1 MENRAMKQHPVS
13 RNKPSHLPTKDDILS
28 FIKEN
33 PNLSGKR
40 EIAKAFNLKGDARIW
55 LKDLLRELKAEGV
68 VSKQRKKIVPKHMLP
83 PVAVLDIKG
92 RDHDGGFIAEPSE
105 WDGEDAPLV
114 ALHPAR
120 HTKGPAIGVGDRILA
135 KIFRNK
141 REEGPSYTGRA
152 IKKIDRRDFTTMG
165 VLRDLGQGKWRLE
178 PIDRKAPEVAV
189 DLPTD
194 SEAKAGDLVEVE
206 IGRDKH
212 YGLKRGVVKNILGS
226 VDSEKALSMIAII
239 SHDIPHIF
247 PDRVLEEAE
256 EAKPA
261 TIENREDW
269 RDLPLVTIDPED
281 AKDHDDAVCA
291 NMDDSED
298 NKGGVVVTVA
308 IADVG
313 YYVRPDSAMDK
324 EALKRGNSVY
334 FPDRVVPMLPERISN
349 NFCSLREGED
359 RPAMAVRMVF
369 DGHGKKRSHSFHRIL
384 MRSCAKLSYEQTQR
398 AIDGKPDEKTLPILE
413 NVLKPLWAA
422 YDLLK
427 KARDKRQ
434 PLELD
439 LPERKII
446 LDESGRIKDV
456 VIPPRLD
463 AHKLIE
469 EFMIQAN
476 VSAAE
481 TLKSKHQP
489 LIYRIHDQPSLAK
502 QEGLREF
509 LASLGLSLSRG
520 AELTP
525 ERFNRIL
532 ERVKDTDQQELVN
545 QVVLRTQS
553 QAEYAP
559 ENIGHFGLN
568 LRNYAHF
575 TSPIR
580 RYADLIVH
588 RALIKSLKLG
598 NDGLTNEEEK
608 NLEEI
613 AVAISLTERRAM
625 AAERETIDRL
635 VAHFLADKIGTE
647 FTGRIAG
654 VTKSGLFI
662 SLDRLGADGFTP
674 ISTLATD
681 YYIFDEARHALIGE
695 KSHKGYQLGDGVSVR
710 LVEAQPIAGAMR
722 FEMLSAP
729 RPLPLSPVS
738 HHKSKTGARR
748 FNRPTRKTRRSI

>member
-92 RDHDGGFIAEPSE
+92 RDHDGDFIAEPSE

-178 PIDRKAPEVAV
+178 PIDRKTPEIAV
-189 DLPTD
+189 DLPPD
-194 SEAKAGDLVEVE
+194 SKAKAGDLVEVE

-369 DGHGKKRSHSFHRIL
+369 DSHGKKRSHSFHRIL

-427 KARDKRQ
+427 KARDERQ

-580 RYADLIVH
+580 RYADLIVL

-598 NDGLTNEEEK
+598 NEGLTNE
-608 NLEEI
+608 
-613 AVAISLTERRAM
+613 
-625 AAERETIDRL
+625 
-635 VAHFLADKIGTE
+635 
-647 FTGRIAG
+647 
-654 VTKSGLFI
+654 
-662 SLDRLGADGFTP
+662 
-674 ISTLATD
+674 
-681 YYIFDEARHALIGE
+681 
-695 KSHKGYQLGDGVSVR
+695 
-710 LVEAQPIAGAMR
+710 
-722 FEMLSAP
+722 
-729 RPLPLSPVS
+729 
-738 HHKSKTGARR
+738 
-748 FNRPTRKTRRSI
+748 

>member
-1 MENRAMKQHPVS
+1 MKQHPDVD
-13 RNKPSHLPTKDDILS
+13 RKTSHLPTKDDILS
-28 FIKEN
+28 FIREN

-40 EIAKAFNLKGDARIW
+40 ELAKAFNLKGDARIW
-55 LKDLLRELKAEGV
+55 LKDLLRELKAEGIV
-68 VSKQRKKIVPKHMLP
+68 AKQRNKLVPKHTLP
-83 PVAVLDIKG
+83 PVTLIDIKG
-92 RDHDGGFIAEPSE
+92 RDRDGGFIAFPSD
-105 WDGEDAPLV
+105 WDGEDAPMV
-114 ALHPAR
+114 SLHPAK
-120 HTKGPAIGVGDRILA
+120 HTKGPAIGVGDRVLA

-141 REEGPSYTGRA
+141 RKDGPAYTARA
-152 IKKIDRRDFTTMG
+152 IKKIDKQELTTMG
-165 VLRDLGQGKWRLE
+165 VLRDIGKGKWRLE
-178 PIDRKAPEVAV
+178 PIDRKASEIAV
-189 DLPTD
+189 DLPPE
-194 SEAKAGDLVEVE
+194 SEAKSGDLVEVE

-212 YGLKRGVVKNILGS
+212 YGLKRGKVTAILGS
-226 VDSEKALSMIAII
+226 IDSEKALSMIAII
-239 SHDIPHIF
+239 SHDIPYVF
-247 PDRVLEEAE
+247 PERVLAEAE
-256 EAKPA
+256 AAKPA
-261 TIENREDW
+261 TMDNREDW

-281 AKDHDDAVCA
+281 AKDHDDAVYA
-291 NMDDSED
+291 EMDTSED
-298 NKGGVVVTVA
+298 NKGGFIVVVA

-313 YYVRPDSAMDK
+313 YYVRPDSALDK

-349 NFCSLREGED
+349 NLCSLREGED
-359 RPAMAVRMVF
+359 RPAIAVRMIF
-369 DGHGKKRSHSFHRIL
+369 DDQGKKRSHSFHRVM
-384 MRSCAKLSYEQTQR
+384 MRSAAKLSYVQTQN
-398 AIDGKPDEKTLPILE
+398 AIDGKPDEKTSPIVE

-422 YDLLK
+422 YDALK

-446 LDESGRIKDV
+446 LDKNGRIKDV
-456 VIPPRLD
+456 VVPPRLD

-509 LASLGLSLSRG
+509 LHSLGLSLSRS

-525 ERFNRIL
+525 ERFNKIL
-532 ERVKDTDQQELVN
+532 EHVKDTDQQELVN

-580 RYADLIVH
+580 RYADLTVH
-588 RALIKSLKLG
+588 RALIRSLKFG
-598 NDGLTNEEEK
+598 NDGLTDEEEK
-608 NLEEI
+608 NLDEI

-635 VAHFLADKIGTE
+635 VAHFLADKIGAE

-681 YYIFDEARHALIGE
+681 YYIFDEARHALIGQ
-695 KSHKGYQLGDGVSVR
+695 KSHKGYQLGDSVNVR
-710 LVEAQPIAGAMR
+710 LVEAQPIAGALR

-729 RPLPLSPVS
+729 RPMAFSPVS
-738 HHKSKTGARR
+738 HHKAKTGARR
-748 FNRPTRKTRRSI
+748 FNRSARKSRA

>member
-1 MENRAMKQHPVS
+1 MMKKHPDNRKI
-13 RNKPSHLPTKDDILS
+13 SHLPTKNDILA
-28 FIKEN
+28 FIEEN

-40 EIAKAFNLKGDARIW
+40 ELAKAFNLKGDARIW
-55 LKDLLRELKAEGV
+55 LKDLLRELKSEGV
-68 VSKQRKKIVPKHMLP
+68 VSKQRKKIVPKHALP

-92 RDHDGGFIAEPSE
+92 RDRDGGFIAEPAE
-105 WDGEDAPLV
+105 WEGEDAPLV

-141 REEGPSYTGRA
+141 RPEGPAYTGRA
-152 IKKIDRRDFTTMG
+152 IKRIERQELTTMG
-165 VLRDLGQGKWRLE
+165 VLRAIGNGKWRLE
-178 PIDRKAPEVAV
+178 PIDRKAHEVAI
-189 DLPTD
+189 DLPPD

-212 YGLKRGVVKNILGS
+212 YGLKRGIVKNILGS
-226 VDSEKALSMIAII
+226 VESEKALSMIAII
-239 SHDIPHIF
+239 SHDIPYVF
-247 PDRVLEEAE
+247 PERVLEEAD

-261 TIENREDW
+261 TMDNREDW
-269 RDLPLVTIDPED
+269 RDLPFVTIDPED

-291 NMDDSED
+291 EMDTSED
-298 NKGGVVVTVA
+298 NKGGAIVTVA

-313 YYVRPDSAMDK
+313 YYVRPDSALDK

-334 FPDRVVPMLPERISN
+334 FPDRVVPMLPEHISN
-349 NFCSLREGED
+349 NLCSLREGED
-359 RPAMAVRMVF
+359 RPAMAVRMIF
-369 DGHGKKRSHSFHRIL
+369 DDQGKKRSHSFHRIM
-384 MRSCAKLSYEQTQR
+384 MRSSAKLSYQQTQR
-398 AIDGKPDEKTLPILE
+398 AIDGKPDEKTAPILE
-413 NVLKPLWAA
+413 NILRPLWAA
-422 YDLLK
+422 YELLK
-427 KARDKRQ
+427 KARDERQ

-446 LDESGRIKDV
+446 LDETGRIRDV
-456 VIPPRLD
+456 IIPPRLD

-469 EFMIQAN
+469 EFMILAN

-509 LASLGLSLSRG
+509 LHSLGLSLSRS

-525 ERFNRIL
+525 ERFNKIL

-545 QVVLRTQS
+545 QVILRTQS

-598 NDGLTNEEEK
+598 NDGLTDEEEK
-608 NLEEI
+608 NLDEI

-635 VAHFLADKIGTE
+635 VAHFLADKIGAE
-647 FTGRIAG
+647 FSGRVAG

-674 ISTLATD
+674 ISSLSTD
-681 YYIFDEARHALIGE
+681 YYIYDEARHALIGE
-695 KSHKGYQLGDGVSVR
+695 RSHKGYQLGDSVNVR
-710 LVEAQPIAGAMR
+710 LIEAQPIAGALR
-722 FEMLSAP
+722 FEMLSPA
-729 RPLPLSPVS
+729 RPLPFSPVS
-738 HHKSKTGARR
+738 HHKSKTGMRR
-748 FNRPTRKTRRSI
+748 FNRSARKGRGSA

>member
-13 RNKPSHLPTKDDILS
+13 RNKSSHLPTKDDILS

-92 RDHDGGFIAEPSE
+92 RDQDGGFIAEPSE

-189 DLPTD
+189 DLPPD
-194 SEAKAGDLVEVE
+194 SKAKAGDLVEVE

-369 DGHGKKRSHSFHRIL
+369 DSHGKKRSHSFHRIL

-427 KARDKRQ
+427 KARDERQ

-568 LRNYAHF
+568 LRNYTHF

-695 KSHKGYQLGDGVSVR
+695 KSHKGYQLGDSVSVR
-710 LVEAQPIAGAMR
+710 LVGAQPIAGAMR
-722 FEMLSAP
+722 FEMLTAP

-748 FNRPTRKTRRSI
+748 FNRSSRKARRSI